1 MTSQDIA
8 VPCLVWPLE
17 MHLVRKTEFAAPGT
31 FKPSMALCLAES
43 LVETRICDPVDQLD
57 R

>member
-1 MTSQDIA
+1 MTLQDIA

-31 FKPSMALCLAES
+31 FKPSMVLLRA
-43 LVETRICDPVDQLD
+43 
-57 R
+57 